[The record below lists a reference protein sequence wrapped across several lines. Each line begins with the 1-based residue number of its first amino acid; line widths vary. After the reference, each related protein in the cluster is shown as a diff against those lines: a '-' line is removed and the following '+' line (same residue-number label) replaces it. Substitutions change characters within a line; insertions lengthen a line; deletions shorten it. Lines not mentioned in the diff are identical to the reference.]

1 MKVQVNDAERSQKEL
16 LVEIPYE
23 VFETAADKELD
34 TLLPKAKIHG
44 FRPGKAPREI
54 ARKQFSHQIK
64 SQAIEKVI
72 NEAVQDALTS
82 NNIMPI
88 SQAHISDVVFEENKP
103 ITFTA
108 KVDVFP
114 KVELNKYKDFNF
126 KKVTVEI
133 SDADIE
139 DALISLQERDMTYE
153 PVENRDTV
161 QKGDVT
167 VIDFE
172 GKKDGVAFEGGT
184 AKDFSLNI
192 GSGQFIPGFE
202 DSVIG
207 MKKGETKDLNLTFP
221 KEYNNAELAGQDVVF
236 TVTVHEIKEKIKPEI
251 NDDFAR
257 DIDPN
262 SKGLDDLKSKLKK
275 GLQTEA
281 DKATQL
287 EAFGQ
292 ILEQIVKENP
302 FEVPYSFVKE
312 QSDRL
317 AFNAMNQ
324 FYQMGLNPE
333 QVGISFEM
341 MAQRYI
347 SQAEE
352 QVKQAIVIN
361 EVAKLENIAVEEE
374 DINNFLSF
382 HSELQGRTVEEIRKE
397 LETQMQMESVRN
409 DVLGDKVYKFLAGV
423 NKAEETKM
431 TKKEYEKSKTAAT
444 ENSESDK
451 KEEKTKKKTSAK
463 KAEGNSRLIYK
474 GAFKMSYYVPYVIE
488 QTGRGGERSYDIYS
502 RLLKD
507 RIIFLGTEV
516 DDHVANIICAQLLFL
531 EADDPDKDIY
541 LYINSPGGV
550 ITSGMAIY
558 DTMNYIKP
566 DVATMC
572 LGQAASMGAFL
583 LAAGAKGKRS
593 AVPNARIMI
602 HQPSGG
608 FRGQATDI
616 LIQTNEIIKTKE
628 HLNRILSNNTSQPY
642 EKVAA
647 DTERDYFMSSAE
659 AKEYGLIDNVF
670 EKRA

>member
-82 NNIMPI
+82 NNIVPI

-133 SDADIE
+133 SDGDID
-139 DALISLQERDMTYE
+139 DALITLQERDMTYE

-161 QKGDVT
+161 QKGDVA

-172 GKKDGVAFEGGT
+172 GKKDGVAFEGGS
-184 AKDFSLNI
+184 AKGFSLNI
-192 GSGQFIPGFE
+192 GSGHFIPGFE
-202 DSVIG
+202 EGVVG

-221 KEYNNAELAGQDVVF
+221 KEYNNAELAGKDVVF
-236 TVTVHEIKEKIKPEI
+236 TVTVHEIKEKVKPEL
-251 NDDFAR
+251 NDDFAK

-262 SKGLDDLKSKLKK
+262 SKGLEDLKVKLKK
-275 GLQTEA
+275 GLQIEA

-312 QSDRL
+312 QSDRI

-341 MAQRYI
+341 MAQRYL

-361 EVAKLENIAVEEE
+361 EVAKLENIVVEEE
-374 DINNFLSF
+374 DINKFLSF
-382 HSELQGRTVEEIRKE
+382 HAELQGRTVEEIRKE
-397 LETQMQMESVRN
+397 LEAQMQMETVRN
-409 DVLGDKVYKFLAGV
+409 DILGDKVYKFLAGV
-423 NKAEETKM
+423 NKAEESKM
-431 TKKEYEKSKTAAT
+431 TKKEYEASKAAAAA
-444 ENSESDK
+444 EQKEDK
-451 KEEKTKKKTSAK
+451 KEEKPKKKSSAK
-463 KAEGNSRLIYK
+463 KAE
-474 GAFKMSYYVPYVIE
+474 
-488 QTGRGGERSYDIYS
+488 
-502 RLLKD
+502 
-507 RIIFLGTEV
+507 TE
-516 DDHVANIICAQLLFL
+516 
-531 EADDPDKDIY
+531 ETESEEKPKKTR
-541 LYINSPGGV
+541 
-550 ITSGMAIY
+550 TS
-558 DTMNYIKP
+558 K
-566 DVATMC
+566 
-572 LGQAASMGAFL
+572 
-583 LAAGAKGKRS
+583 K
-593 AVPNARIMI
+593 
-602 HQPSGG
+602 
-608 FRGQATDI
+608 
-616 LIQTNEIIKTKE
+616 KE
-628 HLNRILSNNTSQPY
+628 
-642 EKVAA
+642 
-647 DTERDYFMSSAE
+647 DSAE
-659 AKEYGLIDNVF
+659 
-670 EKRA
+670 

>member
-23 VFETAADKELD
+23 VFEKAADKELD

-82 NNIMPI
+82 NNIVPI

-103 ITFTA
+103 ISFTA
-108 KVDVFP
+108 RVDVFP

-139 DALISLQERDMTYE
+139 DALITLQERDMTYE

-161 QKGDVT
+161 QKGDVA

-172 GKKDGVAFEGGT
+172 GKKDGVAFDGGT
-184 AKDFSLNI
+184 AKGFSLNI
-192 GSGQFIPGFE
+192 GSGHFIPGFE
-202 DSVIG
+202 DGVVG

-221 KEYNNAELAGQDVVF
+221 KEYNSAELAGKDVVF
-236 TVTVHEIKEKIKPEI
+236 TVTVHEIKEKVKPEI

-262 SKGLDDLKSKLKK
+262 SKGLDDLKGKLKK

-341 MAQRYI
+341 MAQRYLA
-347 SQAEE
+347 QAEE

-374 DINNFLSF
+374 DINKFLSF
-382 HSELQGRTVEEIRKE
+382 HAELQGRTVEEIKKE
-397 LETQMQMESVRN
+397 LEAQMQMEAVRN
-409 DVLGDKVYKFLAGV
+409 DILGDKVYKFLAGV
-423 NKAEETKM
+423 NKAEESKM
-431 TKKEYEKSKTAAT
+431 TKKEYEASKAAAAAAQK
-444 ENSESDK
+444 EEDK
-451 KEEKTKKKTSAK
+451 KEEKPKKKASAK
-463 KAEGNSRLIYK
+463 KAE
-474 GAFKMSYYVPYVIE
+474 
-488 QTGRGGERSYDIYS
+488 
-502 RLLKD
+502 
-507 RIIFLGTEV
+507 TET
-516 DDHVANIICAQLLFL
+516 
-531 EADDPDKDIY
+531 EAEEKPKKTR
-541 LYINSPGGV
+541 
-550 ITSGMAIY
+550 TS
-558 DTMNYIKP
+558 K
-566 DVATMC
+566 
-572 LGQAASMGAFL
+572 
-583 LAAGAKGKRS
+583 K
-593 AVPNARIMI
+593 
-602 HQPSGG
+602 
-608 FRGQATDI
+608 
-616 LIQTNEIIKTKE
+616 KE
-628 HLNRILSNNTSQPY
+628 
-642 EKVAA
+642 
-647 DTERDYFMSSAE
+647 DSAE
-659 AKEYGLIDNVF
+659 
-670 EKRA
+670 

>member
-23 VFETAADKELD
+23 VFEKAADKELD

-82 NNIMPI
+82 NNIVPI

-103 ITFTA
+103 ISFTA
-108 KVDVFP
+108 RVDVFP

-133 SDADIE
+133 SDADVE
-139 DALISLQERDMTYE
+139 DALITLQERDMTYE

-161 QKGDVT
+161 QKGDVA

-172 GKKDGVAFEGGT
+172 GKKDGVAFEGGS
-184 AKDFSLNI
+184 AKGFSLNI

-202 DSVIG
+202 DGVVG

-221 KEYNNAELAGQDVVF
+221 KEYNSAELAGKDVVF
-236 TVTVHEIKEKIKPEI
+236 TVTVHEIKEKVKPEI

-262 SKGLDDLKSKLKK
+262 SKGLDDLKGKLKK

-341 MAQRYI
+341 MAQRYLA
-347 SQAEE
+347 QAEE

-361 EVAKLENIAVEEE
+361 EVAKLEKIAVEDE

-382 HSELQGRTVEEIRKE
+382 HAELQGRTVEEIKKE
-397 LETQMQMESVRN
+397 LEAQMQMEAVRN
-409 DVLGDKVYKFLAGV
+409 DILGDKVYKFLAGV
-423 NKAEETKM
+423 NKAEESKM
-431 TKKEYEKSKTAAT
+431 TKKEYEASKAAAAAAQK
-444 ENSESDK
+444 EEDK
-451 KEEKTKKKTSAK
+451 KEEKPKKKASAK
-463 KAEGNSRLIYK
+463 KAE
-474 GAFKMSYYVPYVIE
+474 
-488 QTGRGGERSYDIYS
+488 
-502 RLLKD
+502 
-507 RIIFLGTEV
+507 TET
-516 DDHVANIICAQLLFL
+516 
-531 EADDPDKDIY
+531 EAEEKPKKTR
-541 LYINSPGGV
+541 
-550 ITSGMAIY
+550 TS
-558 DTMNYIKP
+558 K
-566 DVATMC
+566 
-572 LGQAASMGAFL
+572 
-583 LAAGAKGKRS
+583 K
-593 AVPNARIMI
+593 
-602 HQPSGG
+602 
-608 FRGQATDI
+608 
-616 LIQTNEIIKTKE
+616 KE
-628 HLNRILSNNTSQPY
+628 
-642 EKVAA
+642 
-647 DTERDYFMSSAE
+647 DSAE
-659 AKEYGLIDNVF
+659 
-670 EKRA
+670 

>member
-44 FRPGKAPREI
+44 FRPGKAPKEI
-54 ARKQFSHQIK
+54 AKKQFSHQIK

-82 NNIMPI
+82 NNIVPI
-88 SQAHISDVVFEENKP
+88 SQAHISNVVFEENKP

-108 KVDVFP
+108 RVDVFP

-126 KKVTVEI
+126 KKINVEI
-133 SDADIE
+133 SDEDID
-139 DALISLQERDMTYE
+139 DALITLQERDMTYE
-153 PVENRDTV
+153 PVGNRDKV
-161 QKGDVT
+161 QKGDVA

-184 AKDFSLNI
+184 AKGFSLNI

-202 DSVIG
+202 DGVIG

-221 KEYNNAELAGQDVVF
+221 AEYNNAELAGKDVVF
-236 TVTVHEIKEKIKPEI
+236 TVTVHEIKEKVKPEL
-251 NDDFAR
+251 NDDFAK

-262 SKGLDDLKSKLKK
+262 SKGLEDLKTKLKK

-281 DKATQL
+281 DKSTQL
-287 EAFGQ
+287 EAFGE

-341 MAQRYI
+341 MAQRYLA
-347 SQAEE
+347 QAEE

-361 EVAKLENIAVEEE
+361 EVAKLANIAVEDE

-382 HSELQGRTVEEIRKE
+382 HAELQGRPVEDIKKE
-397 LETQMQMESVRN
+397 LESQMQMEAVRN
-409 DVLGDKVYKFLAGV
+409 DVLGDKVYKYLAGV
-423 NKAEETKM
+423 NKAEESKM
-431 TKKEYEKSKTAAT
+431 TKKEYEAFRAAKQTDETAGESSEEKPKKKAAAKKSEKEADAEEKPKKTRT
-444 ENSESDK
+444 SKK
-451 KEEKTKKKTSAK
+451 KED
-463 KAEGNSRLIYK
+463 AE
-474 GAFKMSYYVPYVIE
+474 
-488 QTGRGGERSYDIYS
+488 
-502 RLLKD
+502 
-507 RIIFLGTEV
+507 
-516 DDHVANIICAQLLFL
+516 
-531 EADDPDKDIY
+531 
-541 LYINSPGGV
+541 
-550 ITSGMAIY
+550 
-558 DTMNYIKP
+558 
-566 DVATMC
+566 
-572 LGQAASMGAFL
+572 
-583 LAAGAKGKRS
+583 
-593 AVPNARIMI
+593 
-602 HQPSGG
+602 
-608 FRGQATDI
+608 
-616 LIQTNEIIKTKE
+616 
-628 HLNRILSNNTSQPY
+628 
-642 EKVAA
+642 
-647 DTERDYFMSSAE
+647 
-659 AKEYGLIDNVF
+659 
-670 EKRA
+670 

>member
-44 FRPGKAPREI
+44 FRPGKAPRDI

-82 NNIMPI
+82 NNIVPI

-108 KVDVFP
+108 RVDVFP

-139 DALISLQERDMTYE
+139 DALITLQERDMTYE

-161 QKGDVT
+161 QKGDVA

-184 AKDFSLNI
+184 AKGFSLNI

-202 DSVIG
+202 DGVIG

-221 KEYNNAELAGQDVVF
+221 KEYNSAELAGKDVVF
-236 TVTVHEIKEKIKPEI
+236 TVTVHEIKEKVKPEI

-341 MAQRYI
+341 MAQGYLA
-347 SQAEE
+347 QAEE

-374 DINNFLSF
+374 DINKFLSF
-382 HSELQGRTVEEIRKE
+382 HAELQGRTVEEIRKE
-397 LETQMQMESVRN
+397 LESQMQMEAVRN

-423 NKAEETKM
+423 NKAEESKM
-431 TKKEYEKSKTAAT
+431 TKKEYEASKAAAAA
-444 ENSESDK
+444 EHKEESS
-451 KEEKTKKKTSAK
+451 KEEKPKKKAAAK
-463 KAEGNSRLIYK
+463 KA
-474 GAFKMSYYVPYVIE
+474 
-488 QTGRGGERSYDIYS
+488 
-502 RLLKD
+502 
-507 RIIFLGTEV
+507 
-516 DDHVANIICAQLLFL
+516 
-531 EADDPDKDIY
+531 
-541 LYINSPGGV
+541 
-550 ITSGMAIY
+550 
-558 DTMNYIKP
+558 
-566 DVATMC
+566 
-572 LGQAASMGAFL
+572 
-583 LAAGAKGKRS
+583 
-593 AVPNARIMI
+593 
-602 HQPSGG
+602 
-608 FRGQATDI
+608 
-616 LIQTNEIIKTKE
+616 
-628 HLNRILSNNTSQPY
+628 
-642 EKVAA
+642 
-647 DTERDYFMSSAE
+647 DTETEAEEKPKKARTSKKKEDSAE
-659 AKEYGLIDNVF
+659 
-670 EKRA
+670 

>member
-82 NNIMPI
+82 NNIVPI

-133 SDADIE
+133 SDGDID
-139 DALISLQERDMTYE
+139 DALITLQERDMTYE

-161 QKGDVT
+161 QKGDVA

-172 GKKDGVAFEGGT
+172 GKKDGVAFEGGS
-184 AKDFSLNI
+184 AKGFSLNI
-192 GSGQFIPGFE
+192 GSGHFIPGFE
-202 DSVIG
+202 EGVVG

-221 KEYNNAELAGQDVVF
+221 KEYNNAELAGKDVVF
-236 TVTVHEIKEKIKPEI
+236 TVTVHEIKEKVKPEL

-262 SKGLDDLKSKLKK
+262 SKGLEDLKVKLKK
-275 GLQTEA
+275 GLQIEA

-312 QSDRL
+312 QSDRI

-341 MAQRYI
+341 MAQRYLA
-347 SQAEE
+347 QAEE

-361 EVAKLENIAVEEE
+361 EVAKLENIVVEED
-374 DINNFLSF
+374 DITNFLSF
-382 HSELQGRTVEEIRKE
+382 HAELQGRTVEEIRKE
-397 LETQMQMESVRN
+397 LEAQMQMETVRN
-409 DVLGDKVYKFLAGV
+409 DILGDKVYKFLAGV
-423 NKAEETKM
+423 NKAEESKM
-431 TKKEYEKSKTAAT
+431 TKKEYEASKAAAAA
-444 ENSESDK
+444 EQKEDK
-451 KEEKTKKKTSAK
+451 KEEKPKKKSSAK
-463 KAEGNSRLIYK
+463 KAE
-474 GAFKMSYYVPYVIE
+474 
-488 QTGRGGERSYDIYS
+488 
-502 RLLKD
+502 
-507 RIIFLGTEV
+507 TE
-516 DDHVANIICAQLLFL
+516 
-531 EADDPDKDIY
+531 ETESEEKPKKTR
-541 LYINSPGGV
+541 
-550 ITSGMAIY
+550 TS
-558 DTMNYIKP
+558 K
-566 DVATMC
+566 
-572 LGQAASMGAFL
+572 
-583 LAAGAKGKRS
+583 K
-593 AVPNARIMI
+593 
-602 HQPSGG
+602 
-608 FRGQATDI
+608 
-616 LIQTNEIIKTKE
+616 KE
-628 HLNRILSNNTSQPY
+628 
-642 EKVAA
+642 
-647 DTERDYFMSSAE
+647 DSAE
-659 AKEYGLIDNVF
+659 
-670 EKRA
+670 

>member
-82 NNIMPI
+82 NNIVPI

-133 SDADIE
+133 SDGDID
-139 DALISLQERDMTYE
+139 DALITLQERDMTYE

-161 QKGDVT
+161 QKGDVA

-172 GKKDGVAFEGGT
+172 GKKDGVAFDGGT
-184 AKDFSLNI
+184 AKGFSLNI

-202 DSVIG
+202 DGVVG

-221 KEYNNAELAGQDVVF
+221 KEYNSAELAGKDVVF
-236 TVTVHEIKEKIKPEI
+236 TVTVHEIKEKVKPEL
-251 NDDFAR
+251 NDDFAK

-262 SKGLDDLKSKLKK
+262 SKGLEDLKVKLKK
-275 GLQTEA
+275 GLQIEA

-312 QSDRL
+312 QSDRI

-341 MAQRYI
+341 MAQRYLA
-347 SQAEE
+347 QAEE

-374 DINNFLSF
+374 DINKFLSF
-382 HSELQGRTVEEIRKE
+382 HAELQGRTVEEIRKE
-397 LETQMQMESVRN
+397 LEAQMQMETVRN
-409 DVLGDKVYKFLAGV
+409 DILGDKVYKFLAGV
-423 NKAEETKM
+423 NKAEESKM
-431 TKKEYEKSKTAAT
+431 TKKEYEASKAAAAA
-444 ENSESDK
+444 EQKEDK
-451 KEEKTKKKTSAK
+451 KEEKPKKKSSAK
-463 KAEGNSRLIYK
+463 KAE
-474 GAFKMSYYVPYVIE
+474 
-488 QTGRGGERSYDIYS
+488 
-502 RLLKD
+502 
-507 RIIFLGTEV
+507 TE
-516 DDHVANIICAQLLFL
+516 
-531 EADDPDKDIY
+531 ETESEEKPKKTR
-541 LYINSPGGV
+541 
-550 ITSGMAIY
+550 TS
-558 DTMNYIKP
+558 K
-566 DVATMC
+566 
-572 LGQAASMGAFL
+572 
-583 LAAGAKGKRS
+583 K
-593 AVPNARIMI
+593 
-602 HQPSGG
+602 
-608 FRGQATDI
+608 
-616 LIQTNEIIKTKE
+616 KE
-628 HLNRILSNNTSQPY
+628 
-642 EKVAA
+642 
-647 DTERDYFMSSAE
+647 DSAE
-659 AKEYGLIDNVF
+659 
-670 EKRA
+670 

>member
-44 FRPGKAPREI
+44 FRPGKAPKEI
-54 ARKQFSHQIK
+54 AKKQFSHQIK

-82 NNIMPI
+82 NNIVPI
-88 SQAHISDVVFEENKP
+88 SQAHISNVVFEENKP

-108 KVDVFP
+108 RVDVFP

-126 KKVTVEI
+126 KKINVEI
-133 SDADIE
+133 SDEDID
-139 DALISLQERDMTYE
+139 DALITLQERDMTYE
-153 PVENRDTV
+153 PVENRDKV
-161 QKGDVT
+161 QKGDVA

-184 AKDFSLNI
+184 AKGFSLNI

-202 DSVIG
+202 DGVIG

-221 KEYNNAELAGQDVVF
+221 AEYNNAELAGKDVVF
-236 TVTVHEIKEKIKPEI
+236 TVTVHEIKEKVKPEL

-262 SKGLDDLKSKLKK
+262 SKGLEDLKTKLKK

-281 DKATQL
+281 DKSTQL
-287 EAFGQ
+287 EAFGE

-341 MAQRYI
+341 MAQRYLA
-347 SQAEE
+347 QAEE

-361 EVAKLENIAVEEE
+361 EVAKLANIAVEDE

-382 HSELQGRTVEEIRKE
+382 HAELQGRPVEDIKKE
-397 LETQMQMESVRN
+397 LESQMQMEAVRN
-409 DVLGDKVYKFLAGV
+409 DVLGDKVYKYLAGV
-423 NKAEETKM
+423 NKAEESKM
-431 TKKEYEKSKTAAT
+431 TKKEYEAFRAAKQTGETAGESSEEKPKKKAAAKKSEK
-444 ENSESDK
+444 ESDAEEKPKKTRTSKK
-451 KEEKTKKKTSAK
+451 KED
-463 KAEGNSRLIYK
+463 AE
-474 GAFKMSYYVPYVIE
+474 
-488 QTGRGGERSYDIYS
+488 
-502 RLLKD
+502 
-507 RIIFLGTEV
+507 
-516 DDHVANIICAQLLFL
+516 
-531 EADDPDKDIY
+531 
-541 LYINSPGGV
+541 
-550 ITSGMAIY
+550 
-558 DTMNYIKP
+558 
-566 DVATMC
+566 
-572 LGQAASMGAFL
+572 
-583 LAAGAKGKRS
+583 
-593 AVPNARIMI
+593 
-602 HQPSGG
+602 
-608 FRGQATDI
+608 
-616 LIQTNEIIKTKE
+616 
-628 HLNRILSNNTSQPY
+628 
-642 EKVAA
+642 
-647 DTERDYFMSSAE
+647 
-659 AKEYGLIDNVF
+659 
-670 EKRA
+670 

>member
-23 VFETAADKELD
+23 VFEKAADKELD

-82 NNIMPI
+82 NNIVPI

-103 ITFTA
+103 ISFTA
-108 KVDVFP
+108 RVDVFP

-139 DALISLQERDMTYE
+139 DALITLQERDMTYE

-161 QKGDVT
+161 QKGDVA

-172 GKKDGVAFEGGT
+172 GKKDGVAFDGGS
-184 AKDFSLNI
+184 AKGFSLNI
-192 GSGQFIPGFE
+192 GSGHFIPGFE
-202 DSVIG
+202 DGVVG

-221 KEYNNAELAGQDVVF
+221 KEYNSAELAGKDVVF
-236 TVTVHEIKEKIKPEI
+236 TVTVHEIKEKVKPEI

-262 SKGLDDLKSKLKK
+262 SKGLDDLKGKLKK

-341 MAQRYI
+341 MAQRYLA
-347 SQAEE
+347 QAEE

-361 EVAKLENIAVEEE
+361 EVAKLEKIAVEDE
-374 DINNFLSF
+374 DINKFLSF
-382 HSELQGRTVEEIRKE
+382 HAELQGRTVEEIKKE
-397 LETQMQMESVRN
+397 LEAQMQMEAVRN
-409 DVLGDKVYKFLAGV
+409 DILGDKVYKFLAGV
-423 NKAEETKM
+423 NKAEESKM
-431 TKKEYEKSKTAAT
+431 TKKEYEASKAAAAAAQK
-444 ENSESDK
+444 EEDK
-451 KEEKTKKKTSAK
+451 KEEKPKKKASAK
-463 KAEGNSRLIYK
+463 KAE
-474 GAFKMSYYVPYVIE
+474 
-488 QTGRGGERSYDIYS
+488 
-502 RLLKD
+502 
-507 RIIFLGTEV
+507 TET
-516 DDHVANIICAQLLFL
+516 
-531 EADDPDKDIY
+531 EAEEKPKKTR
-541 LYINSPGGV
+541 
-550 ITSGMAIY
+550 TS
-558 DTMNYIKP
+558 K
-566 DVATMC
+566 
-572 LGQAASMGAFL
+572 
-583 LAAGAKGKRS
+583 K
-593 AVPNARIMI
+593 
-602 HQPSGG
+602 
-608 FRGQATDI
+608 
-616 LIQTNEIIKTKE
+616 KE
-628 HLNRILSNNTSQPY
+628 
-642 EKVAA
+642 
-647 DTERDYFMSSAE
+647 DSAE
-659 AKEYGLIDNVF
+659 
-670 EKRA
+670 

>member
-23 VFETAADKELD
+23 VFEKAADKELD

-82 NNIMPI
+82 NNIVPI

-103 ITFTA
+103 ISFTA
-108 KVDVFP
+108 RVDVFP

-139 DALISLQERDMTYE
+139 DALITLQERDMTYE
-153 PVENRDTV
+153 PVESRDTV
-161 QKGDVT
+161 QKGDVA

-172 GKKDGVAFEGGT
+172 GKKDGVAFDGGT
-184 AKDFSLNI
+184 AKGFSLNI

-202 DSVIG
+202 DGVVG

-221 KEYNNAELAGQDVVF
+221 KEYNSAELAGKDVVF
-236 TVTVHEIKEKIKPEI
+236 TVTVHEIKEKVKPEI

-262 SKGLDDLKSKLKK
+262 SKGLDDLKGKLKK

-341 MAQRYI
+341 MAQRYLA
-347 SQAEE
+347 QAEE

-374 DINNFLSF
+374 DINKFLSF
-382 HSELQGRTVEEIRKE
+382 HAELQGRTVEEIKKE
-397 LETQMQMESVRN
+397 LEAQMQMEAVRN
-409 DVLGDKVYKFLAGV
+409 DILGDKVYKFLAGV
-423 NKAEETKM
+423 NKAEESKM
-431 TKKEYEKSKTAAT
+431 TKKEYEASKAAAAAAQK
-444 ENSESDK
+444 EEDK
-451 KEEKTKKKTSAK
+451 KEEKPKKKASAK
-463 KAEGNSRLIYK
+463 KAE
-474 GAFKMSYYVPYVIE
+474 
-488 QTGRGGERSYDIYS
+488 
-502 RLLKD
+502 
-507 RIIFLGTEV
+507 TE
-516 DDHVANIICAQLLFL
+516 A
-531 EADDPDKDIY
+531 EAEEKPKKTR
-541 LYINSPGGV
+541 
-550 ITSGMAIY
+550 TS
-558 DTMNYIKP
+558 K
-566 DVATMC
+566 
-572 LGQAASMGAFL
+572 
-583 LAAGAKGKRS
+583 K
-593 AVPNARIMI
+593 
-602 HQPSGG
+602 
-608 FRGQATDI
+608 
-616 LIQTNEIIKTKE
+616 KE
-628 HLNRILSNNTSQPY
+628 
-642 EKVAA
+642 
-647 DTERDYFMSSAE
+647 DSAE
-659 AKEYGLIDNVF
+659 
-670 EKRA
+670 

>member
-44 FRPGKAPREI
+44 FRPGKAPKEI
-54 ARKQFSHQIK
+54 AKKQFSHQIK

-82 NNIMPI
+82 NNIVPI
-88 SQAHISDVVFEENKP
+88 SQAHISNVVFEENKP

-108 KVDVFP
+108 RVDVFP

-126 KKVTVEI
+126 KKINVEI
-133 SDADIE
+133 SDEDID
-139 DALISLQERDMTYE
+139 DALITLQERDMTYE
-153 PVENRDTV
+153 PVENRDKV
-161 QKGDVT
+161 QKGDVA

-184 AKDFSLNI
+184 AKGFSLNI

-202 DSVIG
+202 DGVIG

-221 KEYNNAELAGQDVVF
+221 AEYNNAELAGKDVVF
-236 TVTVHEIKEKIKPEI
+236 TVTVHEIKEKVKPEL
-251 NDDFAR
+251 NDDFAK

-262 SKGLDDLKSKLKK
+262 SKGLEDLKTKLKK

-281 DKATQL
+281 DKSTQL
-287 EAFGQ
+287 EAFGE

-341 MAQRYI
+341 MAQRYLA
-347 SQAEE
+347 QAEE

-361 EVAKLENIAVEEE
+361 EVAKLANIAVEDE

-382 HSELQGRTVEEIRKE
+382 HAELQGRPVEDIKKE
-397 LETQMQMESVRN
+397 LESQMQMEAVRN
-409 DVLGDKVYKFLAGV
+409 DVLGDKVYKYLAGV
-423 NKAEETKM
+423 NKAEESKM
-431 TKKEYEKSKTAAT
+431 TKKEYEAFRAAKQTGETAGESSEEKPKKKAAAKKSEKEADAEEKPKKTRT
-444 ENSESDK
+444 SKK
-451 KEEKTKKKTSAK
+451 KED
-463 KAEGNSRLIYK
+463 AE
-474 GAFKMSYYVPYVIE
+474 
-488 QTGRGGERSYDIYS
+488 
-502 RLLKD
+502 
-507 RIIFLGTEV
+507 
-516 DDHVANIICAQLLFL
+516 
-531 EADDPDKDIY
+531 
-541 LYINSPGGV
+541 
-550 ITSGMAIY
+550 
-558 DTMNYIKP
+558 
-566 DVATMC
+566 
-572 LGQAASMGAFL
+572 
-583 LAAGAKGKRS
+583 
-593 AVPNARIMI
+593 
-602 HQPSGG
+602 
-608 FRGQATDI
+608 
-616 LIQTNEIIKTKE
+616 
-628 HLNRILSNNTSQPY
+628 
-642 EKVAA
+642 
-647 DTERDYFMSSAE
+647 
-659 AKEYGLIDNVF
+659 
-670 EKRA
+670 

>member
-82 NNIMPI
+82 NNIVPI

-133 SDADIE
+133 SDGDID
-139 DALISLQERDMTYE
+139 DALITLQERDMTYE

-161 QKGDVT
+161 QKGDVA

-172 GKKDGVAFEGGT
+172 GKKDGVAFEGGS
-184 AKDFSLNI
+184 AKGFSLNI
-192 GSGQFIPGFE
+192 GSGHFIPGFE
-202 DSVIG
+202 EGVVG

-221 KEYNNAELAGQDVVF
+221 KEYNNAELAGKDVVF
-236 TVTVHEIKEKIKPEI
+236 TVTVHEIKEKVKPEL
-251 NDDFAR
+251 NDDFAK

-262 SKGLDDLKSKLKK
+262 SKGLEDLKVKLKK
-275 GLQTEA
+275 GLQIEA

-312 QSDRL
+312 QSDRI

-341 MAQRYI
+341 MAQRYLA
-347 SQAEE
+347 QAEE

-361 EVAKLENIAVEEE
+361 EVAKLEKIAVEDE

-382 HSELQGRTVEEIRKE
+382 HAELQGRTVEEIRKE
-397 LETQMQMESVRN
+397 LEAQMQMETVRN
-409 DVLGDKVYKFLAGV
+409 DILGDKVYKFLAGV
-423 NKAEETKM
+423 NKAEESKM
-431 TKKEYEKSKTAAT
+431 TKKEYEASKAAAAA
-444 ENSESDK
+444 EQKEDK
-451 KEEKTKKKTSAK
+451 KEEKPKKKSSAK
-463 KAEGNSRLIYK
+463 KAE
-474 GAFKMSYYVPYVIE
+474 
-488 QTGRGGERSYDIYS
+488 
-502 RLLKD
+502 
-507 RIIFLGTEV
+507 TE
-516 DDHVANIICAQLLFL
+516 
-531 EADDPDKDIY
+531 ETESEEKPKKTR
-541 LYINSPGGV
+541 
-550 ITSGMAIY
+550 TS
-558 DTMNYIKP
+558 K
-566 DVATMC
+566 
-572 LGQAASMGAFL
+572 
-583 LAAGAKGKRS
+583 K
-593 AVPNARIMI
+593 
-602 HQPSGG
+602 
-608 FRGQATDI
+608 
-616 LIQTNEIIKTKE
+616 KE
-628 HLNRILSNNTSQPY
+628 
-642 EKVAA
+642 
-647 DTERDYFMSSAE
+647 DSAE
-659 AKEYGLIDNVF
+659 
-670 EKRA
+670 

>member
-44 FRPGKAPREI
+44 FRPGKAPRDI

-64 SQAIEKVI
+64 SQAVEKVI

-82 NNIMPI
+82 NNIVPI

-161 QKGDVT
+161 QKGDVA

-172 GKKDGVAFEGGT
+172 GKKDGSAFDGGT
-184 AKDFSLNI
+184 AKGFSLNI

-202 DSVIG
+202 DGVIG

-221 KEYNNAELAGQDVVF
+221 KEYNSAELAGKEVVF
-236 TVTVHEIKEKIKPEI
+236 TVTVHEIKEKVKPEI

-287 EAFGQ
+287 KAFGQ

-341 MAQRYI
+341 MAQRYLA
-347 SQAEE
+347 QAEE

-361 EVAKLENIAVEEE
+361 EVAKLDNIAVEEE
-374 DINNFLSF
+374 DINKFLSF
-382 HSELQGRTVEEIRKE
+382 HAELQGRTVEEIRKE
-397 LETQMQMESVRN
+397 LESQMQMEAVRN

-423 NKAEETKM
+423 NKAEESKM
-431 TKKEYEKSKTAAT
+431 TKKEYEASKAAAAA
-444 ENSESDK
+444 EHKEESSKEEKPKKTRTTKK
-451 KEEKTKKKTSAK
+451 KEE
-463 KAEGNSRLIYK
+463 
-474 GAFKMSYYVPYVIE
+474 
-488 QTGRGGERSYDIYS
+488 
-502 RLLKD
+502 
-507 RIIFLGTEV
+507 
-516 DDHVANIICAQLLFL
+516 
-531 EADDPDKDIY
+531 
-541 LYINSPGGV
+541 
-550 ITSGMAIY
+550 
-558 DTMNYIKP
+558 
-566 DVATMC
+566 
-572 LGQAASMGAFL
+572 
-583 LAAGAKGKRS
+583 
-593 AVPNARIMI
+593 
-602 HQPSGG
+602 
-608 FRGQATDI
+608 
-616 LIQTNEIIKTKE
+616 
-628 HLNRILSNNTSQPY
+628 
-642 EKVAA
+642 
-647 DTERDYFMSSAE
+647 SAE
-659 AKEYGLIDNVF
+659 
-670 EKRA
+670 

>member
-23 VFETAADKELD
+23 VFEKAADKELD

-82 NNIMPI
+82 NNIVPI

-103 ITFTA
+103 ISFTA
-108 KVDVFP
+108 RVDVFP

-139 DALISLQERDMTYE
+139 DALITLQERDITYE

-161 QKGDVT
+161 QKGDVA

-172 GKKDGVAFEGGT
+172 GKKDGVAFDGGT
-184 AKDFSLNI
+184 AKGFSLNI

-202 DSVIG
+202 DGVVG

-221 KEYNNAELAGQDVVF
+221 KEYNSAELAGKDVVF
-236 TVTVHEIKEKIKPEI
+236 TVTVHEIKEKVKPEI

-262 SKGLDDLKSKLKK
+262 SKGLDDLKGKLKK

-281 DKATQL
+281 DEATQL

-312 QSDRL
+312 QSDRI

-341 MAQRYI
+341 MAQRYLA
-347 SQAEE
+347 QAEE

-361 EVAKLENIAVEEE
+361 EVAKLEKIAVEDE

-382 HSELQGRTVEEIRKE
+382 HAELQGRTVEEIKKE
-397 LETQMQMESVRN
+397 LEAQMQMEAVRN
-409 DVLGDKVYKFLAGV
+409 DILGDKVYKFLAGV
-423 NKAEETKM
+423 NKAEESKM
-431 TKKEYEKSKTAAT
+431 TKKEYEASKAAAAAAQK
-444 ENSESDK
+444 EEDK
-451 KEEKTKKKTSAK
+451 KEEKPKKKASDK
-463 KAEGNSRLIYK
+463 KAE
-474 GAFKMSYYVPYVIE
+474 
-488 QTGRGGERSYDIYS
+488 
-502 RLLKD
+502 
-507 RIIFLGTEV
+507 TET
-516 DDHVANIICAQLLFL
+516 
-531 EADDPDKDIY
+531 EAEEKPKKTR
-541 LYINSPGGV
+541 
-550 ITSGMAIY
+550 TS
-558 DTMNYIKP
+558 K
-566 DVATMC
+566 
-572 LGQAASMGAFL
+572 
-583 LAAGAKGKRS
+583 K
-593 AVPNARIMI
+593 
-602 HQPSGG
+602 
-608 FRGQATDI
+608 
-616 LIQTNEIIKTKE
+616 KE
-628 HLNRILSNNTSQPY
+628 
-642 EKVAA
+642 
-647 DTERDYFMSSAE
+647 DSAE
-659 AKEYGLIDNVF
+659 
-670 EKRA
+670 

>member
-44 FRPGKAPREI
+44 FRPGKAPRDI

-64 SQAIEKVI
+64 SQAVEKVI

-82 NNIMPI
+82 NNIVPI

-161 QKGDVT
+161 QKGDVA

-172 GKKDGVAFEGGT
+172 GKKDGSAFDGGT
-184 AKDFSLNI
+184 AKGFSLNI

-202 DSVIG
+202 DGVIG

-221 KEYNNAELAGQDVVF
+221 KEYNSAELAGKEVVF
-236 TVTVHEIKEKIKPEI
+236 TVTVHEIKEKVKPEI
-251 NDDFAR
+251 NDDFAH

-341 MAQRYI
+341 MAQRYLA
-347 SQAEE
+347 QAEE

-374 DINNFLSF
+374 DINKFLSF
-382 HSELQGRTVEEIRKE
+382 HAELQGRTVEEIRKE
-397 LETQMQMESVRN
+397 LESQMQMEAVRN

-423 NKAEETKM
+423 NKAEESKM
-431 TKKEYEKSKTAAT
+431 TKKEYEASKAAAAA
-444 ENSESDK
+444 EHKEESS
-451 KEEKTKKKTSAK
+451 KEEKPKKTRTTKKKD
-463 KAEGNSRLIYK
+463 E
-474 GAFKMSYYVPYVIE
+474 
-488 QTGRGGERSYDIYS
+488 
-502 RLLKD
+502 
-507 RIIFLGTEV
+507 
-516 DDHVANIICAQLLFL
+516 
-531 EADDPDKDIY
+531 
-541 LYINSPGGV
+541 
-550 ITSGMAIY
+550 
-558 DTMNYIKP
+558 
-566 DVATMC
+566 
-572 LGQAASMGAFL
+572 
-583 LAAGAKGKRS
+583 
-593 AVPNARIMI
+593 
-602 HQPSGG
+602 
-608 FRGQATDI
+608 
-616 LIQTNEIIKTKE
+616 
-628 HLNRILSNNTSQPY
+628 
-642 EKVAA
+642 
-647 DTERDYFMSSAE
+647 SAE
-659 AKEYGLIDNVF
+659 
-670 EKRA
+670 

>member
-1 MKVQVNDAERSQKEL
+1 MKVQVNDAEHSQKEL

-82 NNIMPI
+82 NNIVPI

-133 SDADIE
+133 SDGDID
-139 DALISLQERDMTYE
+139 DALITLQERDMTYE

-161 QKGDVT
+161 QKGDVA

-172 GKKDGVAFEGGT
+172 GKKDGVAFDGGT
-184 AKDFSLNI
+184 AKGFSLNI

-202 DSVIG
+202 DGVVG

-221 KEYNNAELAGQDVVF
+221 KEYNSAELAGKDVVF
-236 TVTVHEIKEKIKPEI
+236 TVTVHEIKEKVKPEL
-251 NDDFAR
+251 NDDFAK

-262 SKGLDDLKSKLKK
+262 SKGLEDLKVKLKK
-275 GLQTEA
+275 GLQIEA

-312 QSDRL
+312 QSDRI

-341 MAQRYI
+341 MAQRYLA
-347 SQAEE
+347 QAEE

-382 HSELQGRTVEEIRKE
+382 HAELQGRTVEEIRKE
-397 LETQMQMESVRN
+397 LEAQMQMETVRN
-409 DVLGDKVYKFLAGV
+409 DILGDKVYKFLAGV
-423 NKAEETKM
+423 NKAEESKM
-431 TKKEYEKSKTAAT
+431 TKKEYEASKAAAAA
-444 ENSESDK
+444 EQKEDK
-451 KEEKTKKKTSAK
+451 KEEKPKKKSSAK
-463 KAEGNSRLIYK
+463 KAE
-474 GAFKMSYYVPYVIE
+474 
-488 QTGRGGERSYDIYS
+488 
-502 RLLKD
+502 
-507 RIIFLGTEV
+507 TE
-516 DDHVANIICAQLLFL
+516 
-531 EADDPDKDIY
+531 ETESEEKPKKTR
-541 LYINSPGGV
+541 
-550 ITSGMAIY
+550 TS
-558 DTMNYIKP
+558 K
-566 DVATMC
+566 
-572 LGQAASMGAFL
+572 
-583 LAAGAKGKRS
+583 K
-593 AVPNARIMI
+593 
-602 HQPSGG
+602 
-608 FRGQATDI
+608 
-616 LIQTNEIIKTKE
+616 KE
-628 HLNRILSNNTSQPY
+628 
-642 EKVAA
+642 
-647 DTERDYFMSSAE
+647 DSAE
-659 AKEYGLIDNVF
+659 
-670 EKRA
+670 

>member
-23 VFETAADKELD
+23 VFEKAADKELD

-82 NNIMPI
+82 NNIVPI

-103 ITFTA
+103 ISFTA
-108 KVDVFP
+108 RVDVFP

-139 DALISLQERDMTYE
+139 DALITLQERDMTYE

-161 QKGDVT
+161 QKGDVA

-172 GKKDGVAFEGGT
+172 GKKDGVAFDGGT
-184 AKDFSLNI
+184 AKGFSLNI

-202 DSVIG
+202 DGVVG

-221 KEYNNAELAGQDVVF
+221 KEYNSAELAGKDVVF
-236 TVTVHEIKEKIKPEI
+236 TVTVHEIKEKVKPEI

-262 SKGLDDLKSKLKK
+262 SKGLDDLKGKLKK

-341 MAQRYI
+341 MAQRYLA
-347 SQAEE
+347 QAEE

-361 EVAKLENIAVEEE
+361 EVAKLEKIAVEDE

-382 HSELQGRTVEEIRKE
+382 HAELQGRTVEEIKKE
-397 LETQMQMESVRN
+397 LEAQMQMEAVRN
-409 DVLGDKVYKFLAGV
+409 DILGDKVYKFLAGV
-423 NKAEETKM
+423 NKAEESKM
-431 TKKEYEKSKTAAT
+431 TKKEYEASKAAAAAAQK
-444 ENSESDK
+444 EEDK
-451 KEEKTKKKTSAK
+451 KEEKPKKKASAK
-463 KAEGNSRLIYK
+463 KAE
-474 GAFKMSYYVPYVIE
+474 
-488 QTGRGGERSYDIYS
+488 
-502 RLLKD
+502 
-507 RIIFLGTEV
+507 TET
-516 DDHVANIICAQLLFL
+516 
-531 EADDPDKDIY
+531 ETEEKPKKTR
-541 LYINSPGGV
+541 
-550 ITSGMAIY
+550 TS
-558 DTMNYIKP
+558 K
-566 DVATMC
+566 
-572 LGQAASMGAFL
+572 
-583 LAAGAKGKRS
+583 K
-593 AVPNARIMI
+593 
-602 HQPSGG
+602 
-608 FRGQATDI
+608 
-616 LIQTNEIIKTKE
+616 KE
-628 HLNRILSNNTSQPY
+628 
-642 EKVAA
+642 
-647 DTERDYFMSSAE
+647 DSAE
-659 AKEYGLIDNVF
+659 
-670 EKRA
+670 

>member
-44 FRPGKAPREI
+44 FRPGKAPRDI

-82 NNIMPI
+82 NNIVPI

-108 KVDVFP
+108 RVDVFP

-139 DALISLQERDMTYE
+139 DALITLQERDMTYE

-161 QKGDVT
+161 QKGDVA

-184 AKDFSLNI
+184 AKGFSLNI
-192 GSGQFIPGFE
+192 GSGHFIPGFE
-202 DSVIG
+202 EGVVG

-221 KEYNNAELAGQDVVF
+221 KEYNSAELAGKDVVF
-236 TVTVHEIKEKIKPEI
+236 TVTVHEIKEKVKPEI

-341 MAQRYI
+341 MAQRYLA
-347 SQAEE
+347 QAEE

-374 DINNFLSF
+374 DINKFLSF
-382 HSELQGRTVEEIRKE
+382 HAELQGRTVEEIRKE
-397 LETQMQMESVRN
+397 LESQMQMEAVRN

-423 NKAEETKM
+423 NKAEESKM
-431 TKKEYEKSKTAAT
+431 TKKEYEASKAAAAA
-444 ENSESDK
+444 EHKEESS
-451 KEEKTKKKTSAK
+451 KEEKPKKKAAAK
-463 KAEGNSRLIYK
+463 KADAE
-474 GAFKMSYYVPYVIE
+474 
-488 QTGRGGERSYDIYS
+488 
-502 RLLKD
+502 
-507 RIIFLGTEV
+507 TE
-516 DDHVANIICAQLLFL
+516 A
-531 EADDPDKDIY
+531 EEKPKKTR
-541 LYINSPGGV
+541 
-550 ITSGMAIY
+550 TS
-558 DTMNYIKP
+558 K
-566 DVATMC
+566 
-572 LGQAASMGAFL
+572 
-583 LAAGAKGKRS
+583 K
-593 AVPNARIMI
+593 
-602 HQPSGG
+602 
-608 FRGQATDI
+608 
-616 LIQTNEIIKTKE
+616 KE
-628 HLNRILSNNTSQPY
+628 
-642 EKVAA
+642 
-647 DTERDYFMSSAE
+647 DSAE
-659 AKEYGLIDNVF
+659 
-670 EKRA
+670 

>member
-23 VFETAADKELD
+23 VFEKAADKELD

-82 NNIMPI
+82 NNIVPI

-103 ITFTA
+103 ISFTA
-108 KVDVFP
+108 RVDVFP

-139 DALISLQERDMTYE
+139 DALITLQERDMTYE

-161 QKGDVT
+161 QKGDVA

-172 GKKDGVAFEGGT
+172 GKKDGVAFEGGS
-184 AKDFSLNI
+184 AKGFSLNI
-192 GSGQFIPGFE
+192 GSGHFIPGFE
-202 DSVIG
+202 DGVVG

-221 KEYNNAELAGQDVVF
+221 KEYNSAELAGKDVVF
-236 TVTVHEIKEKIKPEI
+236 TVTVHEIKEKVKPEI

-262 SKGLDDLKSKLKK
+262 SKGLDDLKGKLKK

-341 MAQRYI
+341 MAQRYLA
-347 SQAEE
+347 QAEE

-361 EVAKLENIAVEEE
+361 EVAKLEKIAVEDE

-382 HSELQGRTVEEIRKE
+382 HAELQGRTVEEIKKE
-397 LETQMQMESVRN
+397 LEAQMQMEAVRN
-409 DVLGDKVYKFLAGV
+409 DILGDKVYKFLAGV
-423 NKAEETKM
+423 NKAEESKM
-431 TKKEYEKSKTAAT
+431 TKKEYEASKAAAAAAQK
-444 ENSESDK
+444 EEDK
-451 KEEKTKKKTSAK
+451 KEEKPKKKASAK
-463 KAEGNSRLIYK
+463 KAE
-474 GAFKMSYYVPYVIE
+474 
-488 QTGRGGERSYDIYS
+488 
-502 RLLKD
+502 
-507 RIIFLGTEV
+507 TET
-516 DDHVANIICAQLLFL
+516 
-531 EADDPDKDIY
+531 EAEEKPKKAR
-541 LYINSPGGV
+541 
-550 ITSGMAIY
+550 TS
-558 DTMNYIKP
+558 K
-566 DVATMC
+566 
-572 LGQAASMGAFL
+572 
-583 LAAGAKGKRS
+583 K
-593 AVPNARIMI
+593 
-602 HQPSGG
+602 
-608 FRGQATDI
+608 
-616 LIQTNEIIKTKE
+616 KE
-628 HLNRILSNNTSQPY
+628 
-642 EKVAA
+642 
-647 DTERDYFMSSAE
+647 DSAE
-659 AKEYGLIDNVF
+659 
-670 EKRA
+670 

>member
-44 FRPGKAPREI
+44 FRPGKAPRDI

-82 NNIMPI
+82 NNIVPI

-108 KVDVFP
+108 RVDVFP

-139 DALISLQERDMTYE
+139 DALITLQERDMTYE

-161 QKGDVT
+161 QKGDVA

-184 AKDFSLNI
+184 AKGFSLNI
-192 GSGQFIPGFE
+192 GSGHFIPGFE
-202 DSVIG
+202 DGVIG

-221 KEYNNAELAGQDVVF
+221 KEYNSAELAGKDVVF
-236 TVTVHEIKEKIKPEI
+236 TVTVHEIKEKVKPEI

-341 MAQRYI
+341 MAQRYLA
-347 SQAEE
+347 QAEE
-352 QVKQAIVIN
+352 QVKQAIIIN

-374 DINNFLSF
+374 DINKFLSF
-382 HSELQGRTVEEIRKE
+382 HAELQGRTVEEIRKE
-397 LETQMQMESVRN
+397 LESQMQMEAVRN

-423 NKAEETKM
+423 NKAEESKM
-431 TKKEYEKSKTAAT
+431 TKKEYEASKAAAAA
-444 ENSESDK
+444 EHKEESS
-451 KEEKTKKKTSAK
+451 KEEKPKKKAAAK
-463 KAEGNSRLIYK
+463 KADAE
-474 GAFKMSYYVPYVIE
+474 
-488 QTGRGGERSYDIYS
+488 
-502 RLLKD
+502 
-507 RIIFLGTEV
+507 TEAV
-516 DDHVANIICAQLLFL
+516 
-531 EADDPDKDIY
+531 E
-541 LYINSPGGV
+541 
-550 ITSGMAIY
+550 
-558 DTMNYIKP
+558 KP
-566 DVATMC
+566 KKTRT
-572 LGQAASMGAFL
+572 
-583 LAAGAKGKRS
+583 AKK
-593 AVPNARIMI
+593 
-602 HQPSGG
+602 
-608 FRGQATDI
+608 
-616 LIQTNEIIKTKE
+616 KE
-628 HLNRILSNNTSQPY
+628 
-642 EKVAA
+642 
-647 DTERDYFMSSAE
+647 DSAE
-659 AKEYGLIDNVF
+659 
-670 EKRA
+670 

>member
-23 VFETAADKELD
+23 VFEKAADKELD

-82 NNIMPI
+82 NNIVPI

-103 ITFTA
+103 ISFTA
-108 KVDVFP
+108 RVDVFP

-139 DALISLQERDMTYE
+139 DALITLQERDMTYE

-161 QKGDVT
+161 QKGDVA

-172 GKKDGVAFEGGT
+172 GKKDGVAFDGGT
-184 AKDFSLNI
+184 AKGFSLNI
-192 GSGQFIPGFE
+192 GSGHFIPGFE
-202 DSVIG
+202 DGVVG

-221 KEYNNAELAGQDVVF
+221 KEYNSAELAGKDVVF
-236 TVTVHEIKEKIKPEI
+236 TVTVHEIKEKVKPEI

-262 SKGLDDLKSKLKK
+262 SKGLDDLKGKLKK

-341 MAQRYI
+341 MAQRYLA
-347 SQAEE
+347 QAEE

-382 HSELQGRTVEEIRKE
+382 HAELQGRTVEEIKKE
-397 LETQMQMESVRN
+397 LEAQMQMEAVRN
-409 DVLGDKVYKFLAGV
+409 DILGDKVYKFLAGV
-423 NKAEETKM
+423 NKAEESKM
-431 TKKEYEKSKTAAT
+431 TKKEYEASKAAAAAAQK
-444 ENSESDK
+444 EEDK
-451 KEEKTKKKTSAK
+451 KEEKPKKKASAK
-463 KAEGNSRLIYK
+463 KAE
-474 GAFKMSYYVPYVIE
+474 
-488 QTGRGGERSYDIYS
+488 
-502 RLLKD
+502 
-507 RIIFLGTEV
+507 TE
-516 DDHVANIICAQLLFL
+516 AEEKPKKAR
-531 EADDPDKDIY
+531 
-541 LYINSPGGV
+541 
-550 ITSGMAIY
+550 TS
-558 DTMNYIKP
+558 K
-566 DVATMC
+566 
-572 LGQAASMGAFL
+572 
-583 LAAGAKGKRS
+583 K
-593 AVPNARIMI
+593 
-602 HQPSGG
+602 
-608 FRGQATDI
+608 
-616 LIQTNEIIKTKE
+616 KE
-628 HLNRILSNNTSQPY
+628 
-642 EKVAA
+642 
-647 DTERDYFMSSAE
+647 DSAE
-659 AKEYGLIDNVF
+659 
-670 EKRA
+670 

>member
-82 NNIMPI
+82 NNIVPI

-133 SDADIE
+133 SDGDID
-139 DALISLQERDMTYE
+139 DALITLQERDMTYE

-161 QKGDVT
+161 QKGDVA

-172 GKKDGVAFEGGT
+172 GKKDGVAFEGGS
-184 AKDFSLNI
+184 AKGFSLNI
-192 GSGQFIPGFE
+192 GSGHFIPGFE
-202 DSVIG
+202 EGVVG

-221 KEYNNAELAGQDVVF
+221 KEYNNAELAGKDVVF
-236 TVTVHEIKEKIKPEI
+236 TVTVHEIKEKVKPEL
-251 NDDFAR
+251 NDDFAK

-262 SKGLDDLKSKLKK
+262 SKGLEDLKVKLKK
-275 GLQTEA
+275 GLQIEA

-312 QSDRL
+312 QSDRI

-341 MAQRYI
+341 MAQRYLA
-347 SQAEE
+347 QAEE

-382 HSELQGRTVEEIRKE
+382 HAELQGRTVEEIRKE
-397 LETQMQMESVRN
+397 LEAQMQMETVRN
-409 DVLGDKVYKFLAGV
+409 DILGDKVYKFLAGV
-423 NKAEETKM
+423 NKAEESKM
-431 TKKEYEKSKTAAT
+431 TKKEYEASKAAAAA
-444 ENSESDK
+444 EQKEDK
-451 KEEKTKKKTSAK
+451 KEEKPKKKSSAK
-463 KAEGNSRLIYK
+463 KAE
-474 GAFKMSYYVPYVIE
+474 
-488 QTGRGGERSYDIYS
+488 
-502 RLLKD
+502 
-507 RIIFLGTEV
+507 TE
-516 DDHVANIICAQLLFL
+516 
-531 EADDPDKDIY
+531 ETESEEKPKKTR
-541 LYINSPGGV
+541 
-550 ITSGMAIY
+550 TS
-558 DTMNYIKP
+558 K
-566 DVATMC
+566 
-572 LGQAASMGAFL
+572 
-583 LAAGAKGKRS
+583 K
-593 AVPNARIMI
+593 
-602 HQPSGG
+602 
-608 FRGQATDI
+608 
-616 LIQTNEIIKTKE
+616 KE
-628 HLNRILSNNTSQPY
+628 
-642 EKVAA
+642 
-647 DTERDYFMSSAE
+647 DSAE
-659 AKEYGLIDNVF
+659 
-670 EKRA
+670 

>member
-23 VFETAADKELD
+23 VFEKAADKELD

-82 NNIMPI
+82 NNIVPI

-103 ITFTA
+103 ISFTA
-108 KVDVFP
+108 RVDVFP

-139 DALISLQERDMTYE
+139 DALITLQERDMTYE

-161 QKGDVT
+161 QKGDVA

-172 GKKDGVAFEGGT
+172 GKKDGVAFDGGT
-184 AKDFSLNI
+184 AKGFSLNI
-192 GSGQFIPGFE
+192 GSGHFIPGFE
-202 DSVIG
+202 DGVVG

-221 KEYNNAELAGQDVVF
+221 KEYNSAELAGKDVVF
-236 TVTVHEIKEKIKPEI
+236 TVTVHEIKEKVKPEI

-262 SKGLDDLKSKLKK
+262 SKGLDDLKGKLKK

-341 MAQRYI
+341 MAQRYLA
-347 SQAEE
+347 QAEE

-361 EVAKLENIAVEEE
+361 EVAKLEKIAVEDE
-374 DINNFLSF
+374 DVNNFLSF
-382 HSELQGRTVEEIRKE
+382 HAELQGRTVEEIKKE
-397 LETQMQMESVRN
+397 LEAQMQMEAVRN
-409 DVLGDKVYKFLAGV
+409 DILGDKVYKFLAGV
-423 NKAEETKM
+423 NKAEESKM
-431 TKKEYEKSKTAAT
+431 TKKEYEASKAAAAAAQK
-444 ENSESDK
+444 EEDK
-451 KEEKTKKKTSAK
+451 KEEKPKKKASAK
-463 KAEGNSRLIYK
+463 KAE
-474 GAFKMSYYVPYVIE
+474 
-488 QTGRGGERSYDIYS
+488 
-502 RLLKD
+502 
-507 RIIFLGTEV
+507 TE
-516 DDHVANIICAQLLFL
+516 AEEKPKKAR
-531 EADDPDKDIY
+531 
-541 LYINSPGGV
+541 
-550 ITSGMAIY
+550 TS
-558 DTMNYIKP
+558 K
-566 DVATMC
+566 
-572 LGQAASMGAFL
+572 
-583 LAAGAKGKRS
+583 K
-593 AVPNARIMI
+593 
-602 HQPSGG
+602 
-608 FRGQATDI
+608 
-616 LIQTNEIIKTKE
+616 KE
-628 HLNRILSNNTSQPY
+628 
-642 EKVAA
+642 
-647 DTERDYFMSSAE
+647 DSAE
-659 AKEYGLIDNVF
+659 
-670 EKRA
+670 

>member
-44 FRPGKAPREI
+44 FRPGKAPRDI

-82 NNIMPI
+82 NNIVPI

-108 KVDVFP
+108 RVDVFP

-139 DALISLQERDMTYE
+139 DALITLQERDMTYE

-161 QKGDVT
+161 QKGDVA

-184 AKDFSLNI
+184 AKGFSLNI

-202 DSVIG
+202 DGVIG

-221 KEYNNAELAGQDVVF
+221 KEYNSAELAGKDVVF
-236 TVTVHEIKEKIKPEI
+236 TVTVHEIKEKVKPEI

-341 MAQRYI
+341 MAQSYL

-374 DINNFLSF
+374 DINKFLSF
-382 HSELQGRTVEEIRKE
+382 HAELQGRTVEEIRKE
-397 LETQMQMESVRN
+397 LESQMQMEAVRN

-423 NKAEETKM
+423 NKAEESKM
-431 TKKEYEKSKTAAT
+431 TKKEYEASKAAAAA
-444 ENSESDK
+444 EHKEESS
-451 KEEKTKKKTSAK
+451 KEEKPKKKAAAK
-463 KAEGNSRLIYK
+463 KADAE
-474 GAFKMSYYVPYVIE
+474 
-488 QTGRGGERSYDIYS
+488 
-502 RLLKD
+502 
-507 RIIFLGTEV
+507 TE
-516 DDHVANIICAQLLFL
+516 A
-531 EADDPDKDIY
+531 EE
-541 LYINSPGGV
+541 
-550 ITSGMAIY
+550 
-558 DTMNYIKP
+558 KP
-566 DVATMC
+566 KKTRT
-572 LGQAASMGAFL
+572 
-583 LAAGAKGKRS
+583 AKK
-593 AVPNARIMI
+593 
-602 HQPSGG
+602 
-608 FRGQATDI
+608 
-616 LIQTNEIIKTKE
+616 KE
-628 HLNRILSNNTSQPY
+628 
-642 EKVAA
+642 
-647 DTERDYFMSSAE
+647 DSAE
-659 AKEYGLIDNVF
+659 
-670 EKRA
+670 

>member
-23 VFETAADKELD
+23 VFEKAADKELD

-82 NNIMPI
+82 NNIVPI

-103 ITFTA
+103 ISFTA
-108 KVDVFP
+108 RVDVFP

-139 DALISLQERDMTYE
+139 DALITLQERDMTYE

-161 QKGDVT
+161 QKGDVA

-172 GKKDGVAFEGGT
+172 GKKDGVAFDGGT
-184 AKDFSLNI
+184 AKGFSLNI

-202 DSVIG
+202 DGVVG

-221 KEYNNAELAGQDVVF
+221 KEYNNAELAGKDVVF
-236 TVTVHEIKEKIKPEI
+236 TVTVHEIKEKVKPEI

-262 SKGLDDLKSKLKK
+262 SKGLDDLKGKLKK

-341 MAQRYI
+341 MAQRYLA
-347 SQAEE
+347 QAEE

-361 EVAKLENIAVEEE
+361 EVAKLEKIAVEDE

-382 HSELQGRTVEEIRKE
+382 HAELQGRTVEEIKKE
-397 LETQMQMESVRN
+397 LEAQMQMEAVRN
-409 DVLGDKVYKFLAGV
+409 DILGDKVYKFLAGV
-423 NKAEETKM
+423 NKAEESKM
-431 TKKEYEKSKTAAT
+431 TKKEYEASKAAAAAAQK
-444 ENSESDK
+444 EEDK
-451 KEEKTKKKTSAK
+451 KEEKPKKKASAK
-463 KAEGNSRLIYK
+463 KAE
-474 GAFKMSYYVPYVIE
+474 
-488 QTGRGGERSYDIYS
+488 
-502 RLLKD
+502 
-507 RIIFLGTEV
+507 TET
-516 DDHVANIICAQLLFL
+516 
-531 EADDPDKDIY
+531 EAEEKPKKTR
-541 LYINSPGGV
+541 
-550 ITSGMAIY
+550 TS
-558 DTMNYIKP
+558 K
-566 DVATMC
+566 
-572 LGQAASMGAFL
+572 
-583 LAAGAKGKRS
+583 K
-593 AVPNARIMI
+593 
-602 HQPSGG
+602 
-608 FRGQATDI
+608 
-616 LIQTNEIIKTKE
+616 KE
-628 HLNRILSNNTSQPY
+628 
-642 EKVAA
+642 
-647 DTERDYFMSSAE
+647 DSAE
-659 AKEYGLIDNVF
+659 
-670 EKRA
+670 

>member
-23 VFETAADKELD
+23 VFEKAADKELD

-82 NNIMPI
+82 NNIVPI

-103 ITFTA
+103 ISFTA
-108 KVDVFP
+108 RVDVFP

-139 DALISLQERDMTYE
+139 DALITLQERDMTYE

-161 QKGDVT
+161 QKGDVA

-172 GKKDGVAFEGGT
+172 GKKDGVAFDGGT
-184 AKDFSLNI
+184 AKGFSLNI

-202 DSVIG
+202 DGVVG

-221 KEYNNAELAGQDVVF
+221 KEYNSAELAGKDVVF
-236 TVTVHEIKEKIKPEI
+236 TVTVHEIKEKVKPEI

-262 SKGLDDLKSKLKK
+262 SKGLDDLKGKLKK

-341 MAQRYI
+341 MAQRYLA
-347 SQAEE
+347 QAEE

-361 EVAKLENIAVEEE
+361 EVAKLEKIAVEDE

-382 HSELQGRTVEEIRKE
+382 HAELQGRTVEEIKKE
-397 LETQMQMESVRN
+397 LEAQMQMEAVRN
-409 DVLGDKVYKFLAGV
+409 DILGDKVYKFLAGV
-423 NKAEETKM
+423 NKAEESKM
-431 TKKEYEKSKTAAT
+431 TKKEYEASKAAAAAAQK
-444 ENSESDK
+444 EEDK
-451 KEEKTKKKTSAK
+451 KEEKPKKKASTK
-463 KAEGNSRLIYK
+463 KAE
-474 GAFKMSYYVPYVIE
+474 
-488 QTGRGGERSYDIYS
+488 
-502 RLLKD
+502 
-507 RIIFLGTEV
+507 TET
-516 DDHVANIICAQLLFL
+516 
-531 EADDPDKDIY
+531 EAEEKPKKAR
-541 LYINSPGGV
+541 
-550 ITSGMAIY
+550 TS
-558 DTMNYIKP
+558 K
-566 DVATMC
+566 
-572 LGQAASMGAFL
+572 
-583 LAAGAKGKRS
+583 K
-593 AVPNARIMI
+593 
-602 HQPSGG
+602 
-608 FRGQATDI
+608 
-616 LIQTNEIIKTKE
+616 KE
-628 HLNRILSNNTSQPY
+628 
-642 EKVAA
+642 
-647 DTERDYFMSSAE
+647 DSAE
-659 AKEYGLIDNVF
+659 
-670 EKRA
+670 

>member
-44 FRPGKAPREI
+44 FRPGKAPKEI
-54 ARKQFSHQIK
+54 AKKQFSHQIK

-82 NNIMPI
+82 NNIVPI
-88 SQAHISDVVFEENKP
+88 SQAHISNVVFEENKP

-108 KVDVFP
+108 RVDVFP

-126 KKVTVEI
+126 KKINVEI
-133 SDADIE
+133 SDEDID
-139 DALISLQERDMTYE
+139 DALITLQERDMTYE
-153 PVENRDTV
+153 PVENRDKV
-161 QKGDVT
+161 QKGDVA

-184 AKDFSLNI
+184 AKGFSLNI

-202 DSVIG
+202 DGVIG

-221 KEYNNAELAGQDVVF
+221 AEYNNAELAGKDVVF
-236 TVTVHEIKEKIKPEI
+236 TVTVHDIKEKVKPEL
-251 NDDFAR
+251 NDDFAK

-262 SKGLDDLKSKLKK
+262 SKGLEDLKTKLKK

-281 DKATQL
+281 DKSTQL
-287 EAFGQ
+287 EAFGE

-341 MAQRYI
+341 MAQRYLA
-347 SQAEE
+347 QAEE

-361 EVAKLENIAVEEE
+361 EVAKLANIAVEDE

-382 HSELQGRTVEEIRKE
+382 HAELQGRPVEDIKKE
-397 LETQMQMESVRN
+397 LESQMQMEAVRN
-409 DVLGDKVYKFLAGV
+409 DVLGDKVYKYLAGV
-423 NKAEETKM
+423 NKAEESKM
-431 TKKEYEKSKTAAT
+431 TKKEYEAFRAAKQTGETAGESSEEKPKKKAAAKKSEK
-444 ENSESDK
+444 ESDAEEKPKKTRTSKK
-451 KEEKTKKKTSAK
+451 KED
-463 KAEGNSRLIYK
+463 AE
-474 GAFKMSYYVPYVIE
+474 
-488 QTGRGGERSYDIYS
+488 
-502 RLLKD
+502 
-507 RIIFLGTEV
+507 
-516 DDHVANIICAQLLFL
+516 
-531 EADDPDKDIY
+531 
-541 LYINSPGGV
+541 
-550 ITSGMAIY
+550 
-558 DTMNYIKP
+558 
-566 DVATMC
+566 
-572 LGQAASMGAFL
+572 
-583 LAAGAKGKRS
+583 
-593 AVPNARIMI
+593 
-602 HQPSGG
+602 
-608 FRGQATDI
+608 
-616 LIQTNEIIKTKE
+616 
-628 HLNRILSNNTSQPY
+628 
-642 EKVAA
+642 
-647 DTERDYFMSSAE
+647 
-659 AKEYGLIDNVF
+659 
-670 EKRA
+670 

>member
-44 FRPGKAPREI
+44 FRPGKAPRDI

-82 NNIMPI
+82 NNIVPI
-88 SQAHISDVVFEENKP
+88 SQAHIADVVFEENKP

-108 KVDVFP
+108 RVDVFP

-139 DALISLQERDMTYE
+139 DALITLQERDMTYE

-161 QKGDVT
+161 QKGDVA

-184 AKDFSLNI
+184 AKGFSLNI
-192 GSGQFIPGFE
+192 GSGHFIPGFE
-202 DSVIG
+202 DGVVG

-221 KEYNNAELAGQDVVF
+221 KEYNSAELAGKDVVF
-236 TVTVHEIKEKIKPEI
+236 TVTVHEIKEKVKPEI

-341 MAQRYI
+341 MAQRYLA
-347 SQAEE
+347 QAEE

-374 DINNFLSF
+374 DINKFLSF
-382 HSELQGRTVEEIRKE
+382 HAELQGRTVEEIRKE
-397 LETQMQMESVRN
+397 LESQMQMEAVRN

-423 NKAEETKM
+423 NKAEESKM
-431 TKKEYEKSKTAAT
+431 TKKEYEASKAAAAA
-444 ENSESDK
+444 EHKEESS
-451 KEEKTKKKTSAK
+451 KEEKPKKKAAAK
-463 KAEGNSRLIYK
+463 KADAE
-474 GAFKMSYYVPYVIE
+474 
-488 QTGRGGERSYDIYS
+488 
-502 RLLKD
+502 
-507 RIIFLGTEV
+507 TE
-516 DDHVANIICAQLLFL
+516 A
-531 EADDPDKDIY
+531 EEKPKKTR
-541 LYINSPGGV
+541 
-550 ITSGMAIY
+550 TS
-558 DTMNYIKP
+558 K
-566 DVATMC
+566 
-572 LGQAASMGAFL
+572 
-583 LAAGAKGKRS
+583 K
-593 AVPNARIMI
+593 
-602 HQPSGG
+602 
-608 FRGQATDI
+608 
-616 LIQTNEIIKTKE
+616 KE
-628 HLNRILSNNTSQPY
+628 
-642 EKVAA
+642 
-647 DTERDYFMSSAE
+647 DSAE
-659 AKEYGLIDNVF
+659 
-670 EKRA
+670 

>member
-82 NNIMPI
+82 NNIAPI

-139 DALISLQERDMTYE
+139 DALITLQERDMTYE

-161 QKGDVT
+161 QKGDIA

-172 GKKDGVAFEGGT
+172 GKKDGVAFDGGT
-184 AKDFSLNI
+184 AKNFSLNI

-202 DSVIG
+202 DGVVG

-262 SKGLDDLKSKLKK
+262 SKGLDDLKNKLKK

-312 QSDRL
+312 QSDRI

-333 QVGISFEM
+333 QMGISFEM
-341 MAQRYI
+341 MAQQYLA
-347 SQAEE
+347 QAEE

-374 DINNFLSF
+374 DINKYLSF
-382 HSELQGRTVEEIRKE
+382 HAELQGRTVEEIRKE
-397 LETQMQMESVRN
+397 LESQMQIEAVRN

-423 NKAEETKM
+423 NKAEESKM
-431 TKKEYEKSKTAAT
+431 TKKEYEASKTAAAA
-444 ENSESDK
+444 EKNKDDK
-451 KEEKTKKKTSAK
+451 KESKTKKKTSAK
-463 KAEGNSRLIYK
+463 KEETETESEEKPKKTRTSKKKEETAE
-474 GAFKMSYYVPYVIE
+474 
-488 QTGRGGERSYDIYS
+488 
-502 RLLKD
+502 
-507 RIIFLGTEV
+507 
-516 DDHVANIICAQLLFL
+516 
-531 EADDPDKDIY
+531 
-541 LYINSPGGV
+541 
-550 ITSGMAIY
+550 
-558 DTMNYIKP
+558 
-566 DVATMC
+566 
-572 LGQAASMGAFL
+572 
-583 LAAGAKGKRS
+583 
-593 AVPNARIMI
+593 
-602 HQPSGG
+602 
-608 FRGQATDI
+608 
-616 LIQTNEIIKTKE
+616 
-628 HLNRILSNNTSQPY
+628 
-642 EKVAA
+642 
-647 DTERDYFMSSAE
+647 
-659 AKEYGLIDNVF
+659 
-670 EKRA
+670 

>member
-23 VFETAADKELD
+23 VFEKAADKELD

-82 NNIMPI
+82 NNIVPI

-103 ITFTA
+103 ISFTA
-108 KVDVFP
+108 RVDVFP

-139 DALISLQERDMTYE
+139 DALITLQERDMTYE

-161 QKGDVT
+161 QKGDVA

-172 GKKDGVAFEGGT
+172 GKKDGVAFDGGT
-184 AKDFSLNI
+184 AKGFSLNI

-202 DSVIG
+202 DGVVG

-221 KEYNNAELAGQDVVF
+221 KEYNSAELAGKDVVF
-236 TVTVHEIKEKIKPEI
+236 TVTVHEIKEKVKPEI

-262 SKGLDDLKSKLKK
+262 SKGLDDLKGKLKK

-341 MAQRYI
+341 MAQRYLA
-347 SQAEE
+347 QAEE

-361 EVAKLENIAVEEE
+361 EVAKLEKIAVEDE
-374 DINNFLSF
+374 DVNNFLSF
-382 HSELQGRTVEEIRKE
+382 HAELQGRTVEEIKKE
-397 LETQMQMESVRN
+397 LEAQMQMEAVRN
-409 DVLGDKVYKFLAGV
+409 DILGDKVYKFLAGV
-423 NKAEETKM
+423 NKAEESKM
-431 TKKEYEKSKTAAT
+431 TKKEYEASKAAAAAAQK
-444 ENSESDK
+444 EEDK
-451 KEEKTKKKTSAK
+451 KEEKPKKKASAK
-463 KAEGNSRLIYK
+463 KAE
-474 GAFKMSYYVPYVIE
+474 
-488 QTGRGGERSYDIYS
+488 
-502 RLLKD
+502 
-507 RIIFLGTEV
+507 TET
-516 DDHVANIICAQLLFL
+516 
-531 EADDPDKDIY
+531 EAEEKPKKAR
-541 LYINSPGGV
+541 
-550 ITSGMAIY
+550 TS
-558 DTMNYIKP
+558 K
-566 DVATMC
+566 
-572 LGQAASMGAFL
+572 
-583 LAAGAKGKRS
+583 K
-593 AVPNARIMI
+593 
-602 HQPSGG
+602 
-608 FRGQATDI
+608 
-616 LIQTNEIIKTKE
+616 KE
-628 HLNRILSNNTSQPY
+628 
-642 EKVAA
+642 
-647 DTERDYFMSSAE
+647 DSAE
-659 AKEYGLIDNVF
+659 
-670 EKRA
+670 

>member
-44 FRPGKAPREI
+44 FRPGKAPRDI

-82 NNIMPI
+82 NNIVPI
-88 SQAHISDVVFEENKP
+88 SQAHIADVVFEENKP

-108 KVDVFP
+108 RVDVFP

-139 DALISLQERDMTYE
+139 DALITLQERDMTYE

-161 QKGDVT
+161 QKGDVA

-172 GKKDGVAFEGGT
+172 GKKDGVAFEGGS
-184 AKDFSLNI
+184 AKGFSLNI
-192 GSGQFIPGFE
+192 GSGHFIPGFE
-202 DSVIG
+202 DGVIG

-221 KEYNNAELAGQDVVF
+221 KEYNSAELAGKDVVF
-236 TVTVHEIKEKIKPEI
+236 TVTVHEIKEKVKPEI

-341 MAQRYI
+341 MAQRYLA
-347 SQAEE
+347 QAEE

-374 DINNFLSF
+374 DINKFLSF
-382 HSELQGRTVEEIRKE
+382 HAELQGRTVEEIRKE
-397 LETQMQMESVRN
+397 LESQMQMEAVRN

-423 NKAEETKM
+423 NKAEESKM
-431 TKKEYEKSKTAAT
+431 TKKEYEASKAAVAA
-444 ENSESDK
+444 EHKEESS
-451 KEEKTKKKTSAK
+451 KEEKPKKKAAAK
-463 KAEGNSRLIYK
+463 KADAE
-474 GAFKMSYYVPYVIE
+474 
-488 QTGRGGERSYDIYS
+488 
-502 RLLKD
+502 
-507 RIIFLGTEV
+507 TE
-516 DDHVANIICAQLLFL
+516 AEEKPKKAR
-531 EADDPDKDIY
+531 
-541 LYINSPGGV
+541 
-550 ITSGMAIY
+550 TS
-558 DTMNYIKP
+558 K
-566 DVATMC
+566 
-572 LGQAASMGAFL
+572 
-583 LAAGAKGKRS
+583 K
-593 AVPNARIMI
+593 
-602 HQPSGG
+602 
-608 FRGQATDI
+608 
-616 LIQTNEIIKTKE
+616 KE
-628 HLNRILSNNTSQPY
+628 
-642 EKVAA
+642 
-647 DTERDYFMSSAE
+647 DSAE
-659 AKEYGLIDNVF
+659 
-670 EKRA
+670 

>member
-23 VFETAADKELD
+23 VFEKAADKELD

-82 NNIMPI
+82 NNIVPI

-103 ITFTA
+103 ISFTA
-108 KVDVFP
+108 RVDVFP

-139 DALISLQERDMTYE
+139 DALITLQERDMTYE

-161 QKGDVT
+161 QKGDVA

-172 GKKDGVAFEGGT
+172 GKKDGVAFDGGT
-184 AKDFSLNI
+184 AKGFSLNI

-202 DSVIG
+202 DGVVG

-221 KEYNNAELAGQDVVF
+221 KEYNSAELAGKDVVF
-236 TVTVHEIKEKIKPEI
+236 TVTVHEIKEKVKPEI

-262 SKGLDDLKSKLKK
+262 SKGLDDLKGKLKK

-341 MAQRYI
+341 MAQRYLA
-347 SQAEE
+347 QAEE

-361 EVAKLENIAVEEE
+361 EVAKLEKIAVEDE

-382 HSELQGRTVEEIRKE
+382 HAELQGRTVEEIKKE
-397 LETQMQMESVRN
+397 LEAQMQMEAVRN
-409 DVLGDKVYKFLAGV
+409 DILGDKVYKFLAGV
-423 NKAEETKM
+423 NKAEESKM
-431 TKKEYEKSKTAAT
+431 TKKEYEASKAAAAAAQK
-444 ENSESDK
+444 EEDK
-451 KEEKTKKKTSAK
+451 KEEKPKKKASAK
-463 KAEGNSRLIYK
+463 KAE
-474 GAFKMSYYVPYVIE
+474 
-488 QTGRGGERSYDIYS
+488 
-502 RLLKD
+502 
-507 RIIFLGTEV
+507 TET
-516 DDHVANIICAQLLFL
+516 
-531 EADDPDKDIY
+531 EAEEKPKKAR
-541 LYINSPGGV
+541 
-550 ITSGMAIY
+550 TS
-558 DTMNYIKP
+558 K
-566 DVATMC
+566 
-572 LGQAASMGAFL
+572 
-583 LAAGAKGKRS
+583 K
-593 AVPNARIMI
+593 
-602 HQPSGG
+602 
-608 FRGQATDI
+608 
-616 LIQTNEIIKTKE
+616 KE
-628 HLNRILSNNTSQPY
+628 
-642 EKVAA
+642 
-647 DTERDYFMSSAE
+647 DSAE
-659 AKEYGLIDNVF
+659 
-670 EKRA
+670 

>member
-44 FRPGKAPREI
+44 FRPGKAPRDI

-82 NNIMPI
+82 NNIVPI

-108 KVDVFP
+108 RVDVFP

-139 DALISLQERDMTYE
+139 DALITLQERDMTYE

-161 QKGDVT
+161 QKGDVA

-172 GKKDGVAFEGGT
+172 GKKDGIAFEGGS
-184 AKDFSLNI
+184 AKGFSLNI
-192 GSGQFIPGFE
+192 GSGHFIPGFE
-202 DSVIG
+202 DGVIG

-221 KEYNNAELAGQDVVF
+221 KEYNSAELAGKDVVF
-236 TVTVHEIKEKIKPEI
+236 TVTVHEIKEKVKPEI

-341 MAQRYI
+341 MAQRYLA
-347 SQAEE
+347 QAEE

-374 DINNFLSF
+374 DINKFLSF
-382 HSELQGRTVEEIRKE
+382 HAELQGRTVEEIRKE
-397 LETQMQMESVRN
+397 LESQMQMEAVRN

-423 NKAEETKM
+423 NKAEESKM
-431 TKKEYEKSKTAAT
+431 TKKEYEASKAAAAA
-444 ENSESDK
+444 EHKEESS
-451 KEEKTKKKTSAK
+451 KEEKPKKKAAAK
-463 KAEGNSRLIYK
+463 KADAE
-474 GAFKMSYYVPYVIE
+474 
-488 QTGRGGERSYDIYS
+488 
-502 RLLKD
+502 
-507 RIIFLGTEV
+507 TE
-516 DDHVANIICAQLLFL
+516 A
-531 EADDPDKDIY
+531 EE
-541 LYINSPGGV
+541 
-550 ITSGMAIY
+550 
-558 DTMNYIKP
+558 KP
-566 DVATMC
+566 KKTRT
-572 LGQAASMGAFL
+572 
-583 LAAGAKGKRS
+583 AKK
-593 AVPNARIMI
+593 
-602 HQPSGG
+602 
-608 FRGQATDI
+608 
-616 LIQTNEIIKTKE
+616 KE
-628 HLNRILSNNTSQPY
+628 
-642 EKVAA
+642 
-647 DTERDYFMSSAE
+647 DSAE
-659 AKEYGLIDNVF
+659 
-670 EKRA
+670 

>member
-44 FRPGKAPREI
+44 FRPGKAPRDI

-82 NNIMPI
+82 NNIVPI

-108 KVDVFP
+108 RVDVFP

-139 DALISLQERDMTYE
+139 DALITLQERDMTYE

-161 QKGDVT
+161 QKGDVA

-184 AKDFSLNI
+184 AKGFSLNI

-202 DSVIG
+202 DGVIG

-221 KEYNNAELAGQDVVF
+221 KEYNSAELAGKDVVF
-236 TVTVHEIKEKIKPEI
+236 TVTVHEIKEKVKPEI

-341 MAQRYI
+341 MAQGYLA
-347 SQAEE
+347 QAEE

-374 DINNFLSF
+374 DINKFLSF
-382 HSELQGRTVEEIRKE
+382 HAELQGRTVEEIRKE
-397 LETQMQMESVRN
+397 LESQMQMEAVRN

-423 NKAEETKM
+423 NKAEESKM
-431 TKKEYEKSKTAAT
+431 TKKEYEASKAAAAA
-444 ENSESDK
+444 EHKEESS
-451 KEEKTKKKTSAK
+451 KEEKPKKKAAAK
-463 KAEGNSRLIYK
+463 KADAE
-474 GAFKMSYYVPYVIE
+474 
-488 QTGRGGERSYDIYS
+488 
-502 RLLKD
+502 
-507 RIIFLGTEV
+507 TEAV
-516 DDHVANIICAQLLFL
+516 
-531 EADDPDKDIY
+531 E
-541 LYINSPGGV
+541 
-550 ITSGMAIY
+550 
-558 DTMNYIKP
+558 KP
-566 DVATMC
+566 KKTRT
-572 LGQAASMGAFL
+572 
-583 LAAGAKGKRS
+583 AKK
-593 AVPNARIMI
+593 
-602 HQPSGG
+602 
-608 FRGQATDI
+608 
-616 LIQTNEIIKTKE
+616 KE
-628 HLNRILSNNTSQPY
+628 
-642 EKVAA
+642 
-647 DTERDYFMSSAE
+647 DSAE
-659 AKEYGLIDNVF
+659 
-670 EKRA
+670 